1 MVSPDRKRAK
11 DLARDSSGKI
21 IVDVTHPHILENMD
35 YFRQA
40 AIHY

>member
-11 DLARDSSGKI
+11 DMPKDSNGKI
-21 IVDVTHPHILENMD
+21 IVDVTHPHILEDMD
-35 YFRQA
+35 YFRPS